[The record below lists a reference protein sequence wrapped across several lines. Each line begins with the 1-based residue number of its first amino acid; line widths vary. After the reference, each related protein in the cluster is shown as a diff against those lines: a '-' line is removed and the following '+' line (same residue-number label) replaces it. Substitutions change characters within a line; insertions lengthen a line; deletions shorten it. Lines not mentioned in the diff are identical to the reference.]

1 MNLQE
6 QILLD
11 YLKRY
16 CPRMYRQMKAD
27 GSLNEYVATQVRLA
41 DEQMEALLRQGVPEH
56 EARVVVN
63 ESFFPMAERDREK
76 D

>member
-1 MNLQE
+1 VNLQE

-16 CPRMYRQMKAD
+16 CPRMYRQMKAK

-41 DEQMEALLRQGVPEH
+41 DEQMEALLSQGFRDY
-56 EARVVVN
+56 EAREIVN
-63 ESFFPMAERDREK
+63 SNLFPMAERDRKK